1 MVDLNNEQLLSITE
15 QLILLS
21 AFLGGVS
28 ATFLAAILL
37 FNPKHKVANWA
48 VNLSA
53 ISACSF
59 VVCATSSVALVN
71 GLQVKPEVL
80 EHALVSL
87 QAARVISGLS
97 MALGLLSL
105 LASIG
110 LSGWFRNKSCGI
122 TTSTASVIAIVLVII
137 ML

>member
-1 MVDLNNEQLLSITE
+1 MNNELLVNITE

-21 AFLGGVS
+21 AFLGGFS

-37 FNPKHKVANWA
+37 FNPQHKVANWA
-48 VNLSA
+48 VILSA

-59 VVCATSSVALVN
+59 IVCATSSVALLN
-71 GLQVKPEVL
+71 GLQADPVEL
-80 EHALVSL
+80 EKSFVSL
-87 QAARVISGLS
+87 RGARIVSGLS
-97 MALGLLSL
+97 MAIGIFSL

-110 LSGWFRNKSCGI
+110 LSGWFRNKTCGI
-122 TTSTASVIAIVLVII
+122 ATSVAALIAITLVGP

>member
-1 MVDLNNEQLLSITE
+1 MDLNNEQLAGITE

-21 AFLGGVS
+21 AFLGGFS

-71 GLQVKPEVL
+71 GLQVSSEEL
-80 EHALVSL
+80 EQSIVSL
-87 QAARVISGLS
+87 KVARIVSGLS
-97 MALGLLSL
+97 MAIGLISL

-110 LSGWFRNKSCGI
+110 LSGWFRTKSCGI
-122 TTSTASVIAIVLVII
+122 TTTISSVIAIIIVLI